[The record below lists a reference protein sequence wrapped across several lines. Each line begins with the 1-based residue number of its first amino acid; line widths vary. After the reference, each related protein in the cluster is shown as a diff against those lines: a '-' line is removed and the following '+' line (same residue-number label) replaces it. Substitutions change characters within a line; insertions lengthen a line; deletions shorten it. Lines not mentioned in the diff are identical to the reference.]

1 MASVRLGLRRE
12 ATEQCSGD
20 VLSLCQTVRQA
31 AGRYGVASLPA
42 YFFFK
47 KGADH
52 KYKPDQITGEVNPYD
67 PIRTPRPAG
76 FTVYSLS
83 TS

>member
-1 MASVRLGLRRE
+1 VYGL
-12 ATEQCSGD
+12 ACDAKPQSSAAAMC
-20 VLSLCQTVRQA
+20 LSLCQTARQA
-31 AGRYGVASLPA
+31 AGRYGVTSLPA

-67 PIRTPRPAG
+67 PIRTPRPAL
-76 FTVYSLS
+76 FPPCTP
-83 TS
+83 